1 MTALSS
7 ARTQQQGTSVTN
19 QQGVLSKHPGQI
31 DLVSRGLDVGL
42 LFLSLM
48 LAYECIDQE
57 WTDRTTVV
65 MLVGALAFEVFAAM
79 LGLYSSQRSKTL
91 GTQYRNVML
100 ALLGT
105 FAFLAI
111 SAYASN
117 RFRTAIP
124 REAFLWWLCFSALLL
139 CSTRLVYRT
148 ALRILRKHGF
158 NTRCAAIV
166 GSGQLG
172 LVLAQ
177 KLQENPWMGVR
188 VSGLYDVSPPPLEGA
203 HNMPWRG
210 NIENLVYNAR
220 QGLYEHIYI
229 ALPLNQQETIKTLT
243 DQLSDTAASV
253 YFVPDIF
260 VFDLMNAR
268 HNDISGIPVISIY
281 DTPFSTTDAFLKR
294 IFDIGFSMI
303 ALVMISPVMVAT
315 SLAIK
320 LTSPGPVIFR
330 QKRYGLD
337 GKPIEVWKFRSM
349 TTMDN
354 GTTVKQATRN
364 DTRITPMGAF
374 LRRTSLD
381 ELPQFINVLQG
392 SMSIVGP
399 RPHAVAHNE
408 EYRKLIKGYMLRHK
422 VKPGITGWAQINGW
436 RGETDTLDKMQ
447 KRVEYDLH
455 YIRNWSVG
463 LDIKIVLMTVF
474 KGFTN
479 KNAY

>member
-1 MTALSS
+1 M
-7 ARTQQQGTSVTN
+7 TN

-31 DLVSRGLDVGL
+31 DLVSRGLDVSL

-65 MLVGALAFEVFAAM
+65 MLVGALAFEVFATM
-79 LGLYSSQRSKTL
+79 SGLYNSQRSKTL
-91 GTQYRNVML
+91 GTQYRDVVL
-100 ALLGT
+100 VLLGT

-139 CSTRLVYRT
+139 CSTRLIYRN
-148 ALRILRKHGF
+148 ALRFLRKHGF

-166 GSGQLG
+166 GTGQLG

-177 KLQENPWMGVR
+177 KFQENPWMGVR
-188 VSGLYDVSPPPLEGA
+188 VSGFYDTSPPSPEGA
-203 HNMPWRG
+203 NDMPWRG

-229 ALPLNQQETIKTLT
+229 ALPLDQQETIKALT

-268 HNDISGIPVISIY
+268 HNDINGIPVISIY
-281 DTPFSTTDAFLKR
+281 DTPFSTADALLKR
-294 IFDIGFSMI
+294 TFDISFSLV
-303 ALVMISPVMVAT
+303 ALAVISPVMLAT
-315 SLAIK
+315 ALAIK
-320 LTSPGPVIFR
+320 LTSAGPVIFR

-349 TTMDN
+349 TVMDN

-364 DTRITPMGAF
+364 DVRITRVGAF
-374 LRRTSLD
+374 IRRTSLD

-392 SMSIVGP
+392 NMSIVGP

-436 RGETDTLDKMQ
+436 RGETDTLEKMQ
-447 KRVEYDLH
+447 KRVEFDLA
-455 YIRNWSVG
+455 YIRNWNIW
-463 LDIKIVLMTVF
+463 LDIKIVFLTIF
-474 KGFTN
+474 KGFVN
-479 KNAY
+479 HNAY